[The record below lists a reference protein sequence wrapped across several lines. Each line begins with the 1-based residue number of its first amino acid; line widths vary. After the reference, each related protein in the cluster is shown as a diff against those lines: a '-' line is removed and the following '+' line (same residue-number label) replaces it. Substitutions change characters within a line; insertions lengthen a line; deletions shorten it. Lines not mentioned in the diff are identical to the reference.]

1 MAGQQD
7 GFALGVDLG
16 TSNTVAVLR
25 RPDGTT
31 RPVLV
36 DGHPILPSGVYA
48 DADGHLHVGRDAQ
61 RLAQADPAGYEP
73 NPKRRIDEETV
84 ELRGR
89 AYRPAELLAATL
101 RAVADAAVAAAGH
114 LPPAVVTHPAAWA
127 PPRRQVL
134 HDAVELAGW
143 PAAAEHTLAGP
154 IAPGTRLLREPV
166 AAARYYTQ
174 VLRRPVPVGGT
185 VAVFDFG
192 GGTLD
197 VAVLRNEGADPWGDS
212 GFQLVATGGLADLGG
227 LDLDAA
233 LLGRLGELVRPVHP
247 AAWARLTA
255 PATTADRR
263 DRQQL
268 WENVRGAKEMLS
280 RAIVAPVAV
289 PGVEAAVPLT
299 RADFERLAAPLLA
312 RAVAET
318 RHVTA
323 ATGLRPEQLSGLF
336 LVGGSTR
343 VPLVARLL
351 HAELGIAPTVLEQ
364 PELPVAEGALT
375 DLPPPRRAARPPAP
389 AQPVP
394 VGPPAPDPAANGAVG
409 PGSTVPAATERTAA
423 AGPHGTVVESATT
436 APVGPHGT
444 PAADATTAAAA
455 GPHGTLV
462 ADPAG
467 PTPPGYAPTSGPPG
481 ATAYPPSGYV
491 PTSGP
496 PGATAY
502 PPSGYA
508 PTSPPPGATAYPPP
522 GRGPTSPPGGSGHG
536 AAGVPGPWSSAP
548 ADGATRGGARRGRW
562 LAAGAGLVVV
572 AVAAATLLWV
582 FRDRHPALDFQT
594 PVLVETVAVGDER
607 PGAMF
612 TATVGDRAYLA
623 WSLPDDRLA
632 VRAVQA
638 ATGRQIWAA
647 RTGVSAERWAG
658 IRALPDGVAVLADAS
673 GSSTPRP
680 LVVLDGDTGEQR
692 WDTSIAGDD
701 EIFLGADT
709 LVRLD
714 RAGDRLVGLRLD
726 DGRERW
732 TRTNPRTE
740 YGDARTVVVPVATAE
755 ALDGAAHPDG
765 TPRAPW
771 SGEADRLVQVG
782 ADRSVRVL
790 DVTTGRVLRS
800 RGNVADLD
808 DPVAARDDRLYVAES
823 DRGLRLV
830 SYDLGSLGTPDVR
843 YEATARDSRV
853 KALVTCGKH
862 RACLLEVPGAGAD
875 GTQVVV
881 ATEGEGSRRW
891 AAPQATR
898 LVPLG
903 EHLLAQRTLPRD
915 SVTVFAPDG
924 EPVLRGR
931 DGVAVRL
938 DAGNLL
944 LFDKEPSGYED
955 DRVLA
960 GFAVDGKPVEMG
972 QVKQIRSESCSWNT
986 EMLVCGAEKE
996 FRLYRFAG

>member
-1 MAGQQD
+1 MSGQQD

-48 DADGHLHVGRDAQ
+48 DADGQLHVGRDAQ

-73 NPKRRIDEETV
+73 SPKRRVDEETV

-101 RAVADAAVAAAGH
+101 RAVADSALAAVGH

-127 PPRRQVL
+127 PARRQVL

-174 VLRRPVPVGGT
+174 VLRRPVPVGGA

-233 LLGRLGELVRPVHP
+233 LLGRLGELVRPGH
-247 AAWARLTA
+247 ARQWARLTE

-268 WENVRGAKEMLS
+268 WDNVRGAKEMLS
-280 RAIVAPVAV
+280 RAVVAPVAV

-299 RADFERLAAPLLA
+299 RADFERLAAPMLA

-318 RHVTA
+318 RDVTA
-323 ATGLRPEQLSGLF
+323 AAGLRPEQLSGLF

-375 DLPPPRRAARPPAP
+375 DLPLPRRPGRPAGPVQQVPAAADAPPA
-389 AQPVP
+389 
-394 VGPPAPDPAANGAVG
+394 GPPAPRGAPDRAAGRDTTVPAAAGEELTAAVGPHGTAVG
-409 PGSTVPAATERTAA
+409 PG
-423 AGPHGTVVESATT
+423 TT
-436 APVGPHGT
+436 APAGPSGT
-444 PAADATTAAAA
+444 PAADATTAAAG

-467 PTPPGYAPTSGPPG
+467 PTPPGYAPTSAPPG
-481 ATAYPPSGYV
+481 GSAHATP
-491 PTSGP
+491 
-496 PGATAY
+496 
-502 PPSGYA
+502 GYA
-508 PTSPPPGATAYPPP
+508 PTSA
-522 GRGPTSPPGGSGHG
+522 PPGGPGHG
-536 AAGVPGPWSSAP
+536 AAGVPQGWPGAAGVPGAWSSAP
-548 ADGATRGGARRGRW
+548 AGGAARGGGRRGRW

-582 FRDRHPALDFQT
+582 FRDRHPALDFHT
-594 PVLVETVAVGDER
+594 PPELVGTVPVGDER

-612 TATVGDRAYLA
+612 TATLGERAYLA
-623 WSLPDDRLA
+623 WSRPDDRLT
-632 VRAVQA
+632 VRAVEA
-638 ATGRQIWAA
+638 ATGRKLWEEP
-647 RTGVSAERWAG
+647 TGVSAERWAG

-673 GSSTPRP
+673 GSSTARP
-680 LVVLDGDTGEQR
+680 LAVLDGDTGAQR
-692 WDTSIAGDD
+692 WNTSIAGDD
-701 EIFLGADT
+701 EIFLGAGT

-714 RAGDRLVGLRLD
+714 RAGNRLVGLRLD

-732 TRTNPRTE
+732 TLGNPRSE
-740 YGDARTVVVPVATAE
+740 YGDARTVVVPVGTGA

-765 TPRAPW
+765 SPLAPW
-771 SGEADRLVQVG
+771 AGEADRLVQVG

-790 DVTTGRVLRS
+790 AMETGKILRD

-808 DPVAARDDRLYVAES
+808 DPVAARDDRLYVAEN
-823 DRGLRLV
+823 DRGLRLL
-830 SYDLGSLGTPDVR
+830 SYDLGGLGTPDVL
-843 YEATARDSRV
+843 YEATDRDSRV

-875 GTQVVV
+875 GTQVVAV
-881 ATEGEGSRRW
+881 TEGEGSRHW

-903 EHLLAQRTLPRD
+903 EHLLAERTLPRD
-915 SVTVFAPDG
+915 SVTLFAPDG
-924 EPVLRGR
+924 EPVLRDR
-931 DGVAVRL
+931 DGTAVRL

-960 GFAVDGKPVEMG
+960 GLAVGDKPVEMG
-972 QVKQIRSESCSWNT
+972 KVQQIRSESCSWNT